1 MNKGD
6 PQGRFIDVERFLASH
21 PYSPATRDTYRRVL
35 REFLKLPDLAGM
47 DSVGLVDFIQG
58 RPGWGNSQQ
67 WVALCACRKF
77 LAWKYG
83 VAHMALS
90 ARIKRVKSRR
100 QRTLTAI
107 HALDLLASFDPRT
120 PKGCRDLAIAALGLD
135 TGLRCSE
142 LCNLQMTAVD
152 LSACMLQVIIK
163 GGEWGI
169 GVFSPETAQYIREWI
184 AVRHAAV
191 GVGELF
197 VSTRTGK
204 GMTRCGLLCIVRK
217 WGERIGVKL
226 SPHDLRRT
234 FATLTTIYGAPT
246 RVVQA
251 AGRWSDITMVEH
263 YTQGLDP
270 TAITPYLPV
279 TRLQYP
285 ISGYKK

>member
-1 MNKGD
+1 MD
-6 PQGRFIDVERFLASH
+6 QAVERFLASH

-35 REFLKLPDLAGM
+35 VEFLKLPDLARL
-47 DSVGLVDFIQG
+47 DVVGLVDFVQC

-77 LAWKYG
+77 LAWRFG
-83 VAHMALS
+83 SSHAALS

-100 QRTLTAI
+100 QRTLTAV

-142 LCNLQMTAVD
+142 FCHLQIVNVD
-152 LSACMLQVIIK
+152 LPARMLQVVIK
-163 GGEWGI
+163 GGQWGA

-184 AVRHAAV
+184 AVRHAAD

-197 VSTRTGK
+197 VSTRTGRR
-204 GMTRCGLLCIVRK
+204 MTRCGLNCIVRK
-217 WGERIGVKL
+217 WGERIGVKM
-226 SPHDLRRT
+226 SPHDLRRS
-234 FATLTTIYGAPT
+234 FATLSTIFGAPS

-251 AGRWSDITMVEH
+251 AGRWSDIAMVEH

-270 TAITPYLPV
+270 AAITPYLPV
-279 TRLQYP
+279 TMLQ
-285 ISGYKK
+285 K